1 MVDWNSC
8 FKNHF
13 LIFGYQMS
21 TLKRCLR
28 FLFSFIEGGK
38 MEKSSG
44 SNAVA
49 VSVPVVL
56 LLLLMPAVAVLLYR
70 RFAYFKTK
78 Y

>member
-1 MVDWNSC
+1 
-8 FKNHF
+8 
-13 LIFGYQMS
+13 
-21 TLKRCLR
+21 
-28 FLFSFIEGGK
+28 

-56 LLLLMPAVAVLLYR
+56 LLLLMSAVAKLLYR